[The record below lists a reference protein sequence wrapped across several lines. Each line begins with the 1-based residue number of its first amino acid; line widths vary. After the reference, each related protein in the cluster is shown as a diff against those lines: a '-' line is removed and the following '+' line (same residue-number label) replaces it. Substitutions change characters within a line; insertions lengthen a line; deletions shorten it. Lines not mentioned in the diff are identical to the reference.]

1 MNLSAIREGLADN
14 LETIGGFQVSPY
26 VLSNFTPPALMV
38 RPALDPAIDYHQAM
52 GNHFSDVHMTVI
64 AYVGTASDIGAQKK
78 LDSLIDSNTIVD
90 AIEADKTLGGACCDL
105 SVETCH
111 AYQEYARPDGS
122 TVLGAEWT
130 VLVLA
135 S

>member
-1 MNLSAIREGLADN
+1 MNLTSIRAGLATN
-14 LETIGGFQVSPY
+14 LAAVTGFQVSAY
-26 VLSNFTPPALMV
+26 MLANFTPPALMV

-52 GNHFSDVHMTVI
+52 GNNFSELHMTVV
-64 AYVGTASDIGAQKK
+64 AYVGAASDIGSQKE
-78 LDSLIDSNTIVD
+78 LDSLIDSNTVVN
-90 AIEADKTLGGACCDL
+90 AIESDKTLGGACGDL

-111 AYQEYARPDGS
+111 AYQEYARPDGP